1 MCWKRNTTRT
11 ENSVY
16 LEVGNEENKYY
27 LAGRWYR
34 RAGDKR
40 RVRGD
45 NIAPAAIM
53 EATVTSH
60 P

>member
-1 MCWKRNTTRT
+1 MH
-11 ENSVY
+11 
-16 LEVGNEENKYY
+16 LEVKNEENKYY

-40 RVRGD
+40 RVLGD
-45 NIAPAAIM
+45 SIAPAAIM
-53 EATVTSH
+53 EATVTSR